1 MTVEQATR
9 YSEIITAF
17 AFMLQSVE
25 FLRGLRAERAL
36 GAAGLLLSIL
46 LFFGFQTVIVET
58 LLLMLALILLRRFR
72 GPYNGG
78 SDTMSLLLLVCL
90 WLSHIVPTRF
100 WQEVVLGYLS
110 FQLMLSYFQ
119 AGWVKLINPEWR
131 RGRALDDIFSFS
143 AYPVSENL
151 RNLAHSPRLMLIM
164 SWLVILFELLF
175 PFSLVNQTLLII
187 TLGIAMAFHL
197 ANAFLFGLNRF
208 FWIWPGAYPVI
219 IWFQQRLFT

>member
-1 MTVEQATR
+1 L
-9 YSEIITAF
+9 S
-17 AFMLQSVE
+17 
-25 FLRGLRAERAL
+25 GLRAERIV
-36 GAAGLLLSIL
+36 GAARLALSIL
-46 LFFGFQTVIVET
+46 LFFGFHVVIVET
-58 LLLMLALILLRRFR
+58 ALFVLALILLHRFR

-90 WLSHIVPTRF
+90 WLSHVVPTGF

-110 FQLMLSYFQ
+110 FQLTLSYFQ
-119 AGWVKLINPEWR
+119 AGWVKLTNSEWR
-131 RGRALDDIFSFS
+131 NGRALGDVFAFS

-151 RNLAHSPRLMLIM
+151 RNLACSPRLMLIM

-175 PFSLVNQTLLII
+175 PVALVNQTLLFIA
-187 TLGIAMAFHL
+187 LGIAAAFHL

-219 IWFQQRLFT
+219 IWFQQRLFH